1 MKSLTV
7 KQRQLQ
13 ERALKIIHQLKIYY
27 PQAHCSLFF
36 KNPFE
41 LICATILSAQCTD
54 ERVNQVVPELFRQFP
69 TPEAM
74 AQASLEQ
81 LETIIR
87 STGFYKNKAKSLKT
101 CAQQIVQQHHGQ
113 VPKTRDELIALAGV
127 GRKTA
132 NVVLGNAY
140 GIPGFVVDTHVGRI
154 VRRLGLTRQTD
165 PVKVELE
172 MMKVIPESEWIQ
184 FSHWIIAHGR
194 AVCTA
199 RVAKCDECP
208 LFELCPR
215 VGV

>member
-101 CAQQIVQQHHGQ
+101 CAQQIVQQHQ
-113 VPKTRDELIALAGV
+113 PCVNWIFLMSVV
-127 GRKTA
+127 GIMEYM
-132 NVVLGNAY
+132 NV
-140 GIPGFVVDTHVGRI
+140 
-154 VRRLGLTRQTD
+154 
-165 PVKVELE
+165 
-172 MMKVIPESEWIQ
+172 
-184 FSHWIIAHGR
+184 
-194 AVCTA
+194 
-199 RVAKCDECP
+199 
-208 LFELCPR
+208 
-215 VGV
+215 